1 MKRKQAGTSNKQQGK
16 RAPGIWDS
24 AIRLFWSFGC
34 WHNKREGV
42 SVEGI
47 ANERYKVNRINA
59 PLEVVGPPRN
69 KWLVKVAVQFKATA
83 AAAAEPPIIDVDRST
98 NRRSVVVCEDNQIH
112 LPLVLRKLNGEN
124 RDGARGNKRGDQTKN
139 SENGFHASGMFARI
153 VPRLISGTCA
163 VLMLLCVSR
172 SDAFTVDGANKIAAT
187 DGTFAD
193 ASNAVVFVTQTNQAG
208 WAVTV
213 PDGRWTWTETLS
225 IGVSNTFTL
234 RGSNAATR
242 PTLVLTNQAYGIFAA
257 TGNSN
262 TVVFRDLIIEG
273 LMPAVSGGTAAVG
286 VEGVGWR
293 VFGFSNVMFTNI
305 ACNSATTI
313 SSRNS
318 TTNAGPFG
326 SFKNCQ
332 FMSSG
337 GSFLGSFIRQNG
349 TGLAFNR
356 SYSYGSEDGVF
367 FEDCV
372 ANAVTPVAGR
382 AMADGDCGMI
392 LIVRRSALTNY
403 TIVGHGPDSGGP
415 TNSTRYIEYAHN
427 QFYVDDFAN
436 GLDYVLYSRG
446 GEFRAYSNTV
456 SQIGGHGNLLNA
468 FAKITLDCALAA
480 WASEGCTRQL
490 LYPDDYPATQ
500 QPGLPQM
507 SRTWGNS
514 IPGFV
519 FGEFGANPTDFIV
532 AGREYTNAAPSEAH
546 VELAYPHPMWAE
558 QGAGDAPAAS
568 PRRLRVKL
576 RRQ

>member
-1 MKRKQAGTSNKQQGK
+1 MPNVFTHILGVCILLSVSLPDAFGF
-16 RAPGIWDS
+16 AVDS
-24 AIRLFWSFGC
+24 A
-34 WHNKREGV
+34 NKV
-42 SVEGI
+42 
-47 ANERYKVNRINA
+47 
-59 PLEVVGPPRN
+59 
-69 KWLVKVAVQFKATA
+69 
-83 AAAAEPPIIDVDRST
+83 
-98 NRRSVVVCEDNQIH
+98 
-112 LPLVLRKLNGEN
+112 
-124 RDGARGNKRGDQTKN
+124 
-139 SENGFHASGMFARI
+139 
-153 VPRLISGTCA
+153 
-163 VLMLLCVSR
+163 
-172 SDAFTVDGANKIAAT
+172 AAT
-187 DGTFAD
+187 DGSFAD

-208 WAVTV
+208 WAVTI

-273 LMPAVSGGTAAVG
+273 LMPSASGGTAAVG

-305 ACNSATTI
+305 HANSATTI

-337 GSFLGSFIRQNG
+337 GSFLGAFIRQNG

-367 FEDCV
+367 FENCV

-392 LIVRRSALTNY
+392 LVVRRSALTNY

-427 QFYVDDFAN
+427 QFYVDDFVN

-456 SQIGGHGNLLNA
+456 SQIGGHGNVLNA
-468 FAKITLDCALAA
+468 FVKITLDCALAA
-480 WASEGCTRQL
+480 WASEGCARQL
-490 LYPDDYPATQ
+490 IYPDDYPATQ
-500 QPGLPQM
+500 QPGLPQI
-507 SRTWGNS
+507 SRTWGNTL
-514 IPGFV
+514 PGFV
-519 FGEFGANPTDFIV
+519 FGEFGPNPSDFIV
-532 AGREYTNAAPSEAH
+532 AGREYTNAAPAVAH
-546 VELAYPHPMWAE
+546 IELAYPHPMWGE
-558 QGAGDAPAAS
+558 S
-568 PRRLRVKL
+568 PRVTSSRARGHRLIGIRMD
-576 RRQ
+576 